1 MPVIGLVDHLG
12 LNKVAICLSMISII
26 LVGYYLCSNSR
37 AYDSQRHDDTVHAT
51 LKPEPGLGLE
61 YAEKLARV
69 EARVEELLKLKD
81 VFEKQLTDVETRF
94 EKRFV
99 PVEQKLADVETRLEK
114 IFARVE
120 QKLDDLEAR
129 FEKNFARVEQKLA
142 DHDRRLEDVIH
153 LENDMT
159 HLKKDV
165 PPIKDDVSDM
175 NIDLNILKNDF
186 HHYYNSYSYTFYS
199 FVILVICCCCTCF
212 CCLGAIGNANDSSRR
227 AIMQ

>member
-26 LVGYYLCSNSR
+26 SVSYYLCSNTR
-37 AYDSQRHDDTVHAT
+37 AYDSRRHDTTV
-51 LKPEPGLGLE
+51 KPEPGLDLE
-61 YAEKLARV
+61 HAEKLARV

-81 VFEKQLTDVETRF
+81 VQQKLANVETRF
-94 EKRFV
+94 EKNFAR
-99 PVEQKLADVETRLEK
+99 VEQKLADVET
-114 IFARVE
+114 
-120 QKLDDLEAR
+120 R

-142 DHDRRLEDVIH
+142 DHDKRLEDVIH

-175 NIDLNILKNDF
+175 NLDLNLLRNDF

-199 FVILVICCCCTCF
+199 FVILLICCCCTCF
-212 CCLGAIGNANDSSRR
+212 CCLGAIGNANDNLRR
-227 AIMQ
+227 AMIKQ